1 MYSLLIAPFLL
12 MLNALDRRWIAVE
25 DLLSRV
31 LLDPTATVRM
41 PVVVMS
47 VNGGYF
53 GFLRGSCSERS
64 SLSQLSMT
72 S

>member
-1 MYSLLIAPFLL
+1 
-12 MLNALDRRWIAVE
+12 MLNALKIRWIAVG

-41 PVVVMS
+41 PIVVMS
-47 VNGGYF
+47 VNGGGYF